1 VIETGASKAQ
11 LRRGIG
17 KLSLIPLGIGGSIA
31 GAIIYGAQKAVA
43 TAGPAGLLAYA
54 IAPFLYMTIAL
65 TYIDIAMDFP
75 EAGGPSRFAIYS
87 HGQATNL
94 INSMSDLI
102 WYLFIPPL
110 EVYVFIGLVVHYF
123 MPSVL
128 TASGNLSLLGGVMAV
143 AVILLFVPIN
153 YFGIRAFTGIGDAV
167 GWLKVALYVLM
178 ALFFIWVGLS
188 KNPDSVKNFSSYG
201 GFMPYGVAG
210 LFGAMP
216 IVMFSFGGARW
227 VADFAEELKEKR
239 YILYGIL
246 ITVIGEAV
254 IYLTFTLAFILNVNW
269 SALGIAAGD
278 WTGLLSLL
286 QLPYY
291 AMASSYH
298 VPLMAYLILIYL
310 TLAPIMV
317 GFVYMGGGARVMLSM
332 GRSGYLNKE
341 VKDIHPKY
349 GVPYWSIILFGLIGA
364 VVSFLFA
371 PVPGLYALIN
381 DTVSAGFIGFLANP
395 VAMMVLRKQGMSK
408 YQVPGGW
415 FVSLVAFGISSL
427 IVFWSGWPAV
437 PYSVLLIAVA
447 SAIFGIM
454 YRIREGWREGLW
466 YVGLIAFLTFMTYVG
481 SDGALRVIPY
491 MWATAIT
498 AAVSVAVFYPLGL
511 VSGLKERSYKAHL
524 GESGAPSTFGEGRKA
539 APRDAQARAP
549 GERDQGIGRKCAS

>member
-1 VIETGASKAQ
+1 MIRISGKEPHLK
-11 LRRGIG
+11 RGIG

-31 GAIIYGAQKAVA
+31 GAIIYGAQKAIA

-54 IAPFLYMTIAL
+54 IAPFLYITIAL

-110 EVYVFIGLVVHYF
+110 EVYVFVGLVLHYF
-123 MPSVL
+123 IPSVL
-128 TASGNLSLLGGVMAV
+128 TPAGNLSLLGGAIAV

-153 YFGIRAFTGIGDAV
+153 YFGIRAFTAVGNVV

-178 ALFFIWVGLS
+178 AAFFIWIGLS
-188 KNPDSVKNFSSYG
+188 VNPDSVRNFTAYG
-201 GFMPYGVAG
+201 GFMPYGLAG
-210 LFGAMP
+210 LFAAMP

-227 VADFAEELKEKR
+227 VADFAEELKDRR
-239 YILYGIL
+239 YIIYGIL
-246 ITVIGEAV
+246 ITVIGEGV
-254 IYLTFTLAFILNVNW
+254 IYLTFTLAFLLNVNW
-269 SALGIAAGD
+269 SALGVAPGH
-278 WTGLLSLL
+278 WTSLLSLL
-286 QLPYY
+286 ELPYY
-291 AMASSYH
+291 AMASTYH
-298 VPLMAYLILIYL
+298 LPAMAYLILIYL

-317 GFVYMGGGARVMLSM
+317 GFVYMGGGARVMLAM
-332 GRSGYLNKE
+332 GRSGYLNKN

-349 GVPYWSIILFGLIGA
+349 GVPYWSIIVFGLVGA
-364 VVSFLFA
+364 AVSFLFA

-408 YQVPGGW
+408 YQVPAGW
-415 FVSLVAFGISSL
+415 FVSAVAFAISSL

-447 SAIFGIM
+447 SLIFGII
-454 YRIREGWREGLW
+454 YRIREGWREALW
-466 YVGLIAFLTFMTYVG
+466 YVGLIAFLTAMTYLG
-481 SDGALRVIPY
+481 SDGALNLIPY
-491 MWATAIT
+491 MWATLIT
-498 AAVSVAVFYPLGL
+498 VVVSVALFYPLGL
-511 VSGLKERSYKAHL
+511 ISGLKEKNYKAHL
-524 GESGAPSTFGEGRKA
+524 GESGAPSTFAQKKSDKA
-539 APRDAQARAP
+539 RNR
-549 GERDQGIGRKCAS
+549 EIT